1 MTALMTA
8 LMATLKPAMVKV
20 VILLKKIVL
29 MKWRSLRTTIM
40 IKWKPNVTTLVV
52 YVAVFIV
59 CTAVCSSKL
68 LFHVFYRCL
77 IIFTA
82 TTTPSGLDPV
92 LNGISKWLIKC
103 LRQWY
108 GSQANLKRKAGKR
121 RLKPMNRINNHP
133 GKRRTEK
140 PLNSSK
146 QNIWTASYSTRTKK
160 RLFFVSRLI
169 NPIQ

>member
-68 LFHVFYRCL
+68 LFHVFYRFL

-146 QNIWTASYSTRTKK
+146 QNI
-160 RLFFVSRLI
+160 
-169 NPIQ
+169 